1 MHVTREQRDHRDLPC
16 YGLKEAAQC
25 LALSPST
32 VRAWSVG
39 YGYQTAK
46 GPSRYRPLITPA
58 QREPP
63 TLSFWNLVEIYVLAS
78 MRRQHRVS
86 MPRVRTALRFVRSNL
101 GHDRPLIEQAFL
113 TDGASLFVEHY
124 SRLINASQDGQ
135 SAMSAVL
142 RESLERIERDPRGLA
157 LRLYPWLNA
166 PSEPIAVEI
175 NPERAGGRL
184 VVAHTG
190 IPTQAIAE
198 RFRAGESV
206 DELAGDYAIKRD
218 QVETALRWEQCALA
232 A

>member
-1 MHVTREQRDHRDLPC
+1 MSREQRDHRDLPC
-16 YGLKEAAQC
+16 YGLKEGAQC

-39 YGYQTAK
+39 YPYQTAK
-46 GPSRYRPLITPA
+46 GPGLYRPLIIPA
-58 QREPP
+58 RREPP

-86 MPRVRTALRFVRSNL
+86 MPRVRKALRFVRNNL
-101 GHDRPLIEQAFL
+101 AHERPLIQQDFL
-113 TDGASLFVEHY
+113 TDGVDLFVEQY
-124 SRLINASQDGQ
+124 SRLINASRDGQ
-135 SAMSAVL
+135 SAMRAVL
-142 RESLERIERDPRGLA
+142 RESLQRIERDPRGLA

-175 NPERAGGRL
+175 NPQRAAGRL
-184 VVAHTG
+184 VLAHTG
-190 IPTQAIAE
+190 IPTQALAE

-206 DELAGDYAIKRD
+206 DELAGDYAIARV
-218 QVETALRWEQCALA
+218 QVEAALRWEQCALA